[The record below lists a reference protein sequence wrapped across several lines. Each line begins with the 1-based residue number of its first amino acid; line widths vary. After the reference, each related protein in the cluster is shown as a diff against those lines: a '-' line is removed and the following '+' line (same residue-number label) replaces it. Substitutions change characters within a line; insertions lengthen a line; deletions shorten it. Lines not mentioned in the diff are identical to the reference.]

1 MYEKNQSIDLLH
13 GPIFKSLS
21 LLAIP
26 IMATYFIQMA
36 YNLVDMLWI
45 GYLGSGAVA
54 SIGVS
59 GNFMYLANGLVNMPK
74 IGSQALVGQSL
85 GANNKEETK
94 EYIQSAF
101 QSAILFAIVY
111 GIIIILFQ
119 KNLIQLFNLNDSS
132 IIQDAQ
138 NYLWITC
145 GFIIFSFVN
154 QIFTGILTAAGHSKS
169 TFIATTT
176 GLVLNLILDPVLIF
190 VFNLKVV
197 GAALATIIAQMVVT
211 IVFICDVKNFDL
223 FKNLNLLSKPDKTH
237 ISRILKIGFPSSV
250 QSMLF
255 TCISM
260 YIARLISAFGAIS
273 VAVQKVGSQI
283 ESISWMAADGF
294 SASINAFTS
303 QNYGAKNYERV
314 HKGYN
319 TGMLVVGL
327 WGLFTTCILVFLPG
341 PIFSCFIHE
350 PNILPYGID
359 YLKIL
364 GYSQLFMCIE
374 IATQGAFN
382 GLGKTLPPSI
392 VSIVFTSARI
402 PMAILFSHYL
412 GVNGVWWAISISSII
427 KGIVLVSWFILYSK
441 RRLVV

>member
-1 MYEKNQSIDLLH
+1 MKKNQSIDLLH

-85 GANNKEETK
+85 GANNKEK
-94 EYIQSAF
+94 AKNYIQSAF
-101 QSAILFAIVY
+101 QSAILFAIAY

-176 GLVLNLILDPVLIF
+176 GLVLNLILDPILIF
-190 VFNLKVV
+190 AFNLKVV
-197 GAALATIIAQMVVT
+197 GAALATIIAQIVVT
-211 IVFICDVKNFDL
+211 IVFICDAKKFDL

-427 KGIVLVSWFILYSK
+427 KGTVLVSWFILYSK

>member
-1 MYEKNQSIDLLH
+1 MKKNQSVNLLQ

-74 IGSQALVGQSL
+74 VGSQALVGQSL
-85 GANNKEETK
+85 GAQNKKETRA
-94 EYIQSAF
+94 YIQAAF
-101 QSAILFAIVY
+101 QSAIFFAVVY

-119 KNLIQLFNLNDSS
+119 KSLIQLFNLTDPT

-145 GFIIFSFVN
+145 GFVLFSFVN

-176 GLVLNLILDPVLIF
+176 GLVLNLILDPILIF
-190 VFNLKVV
+190 VFDLKVV
-197 GAALATIIAQMVVT
+197 GAALATIIAQFIVT
-211 IVFICDVKNFDL
+211 LVFLYDAR
-223 FKNLNLLSKPDKTH
+223 NLEIFNEFQLLSKPEKNH
-237 ISRILKIGFPSSV
+237 IAKILKIGFPTSV

-303 QNYGAKNYERV
+303 QNYGAKNYTRV
-314 HKGYN
+314 NKGYK
-319 TGMLVVGL
+319 TGMLVVSL
-327 WGLFTTCILVFLPG
+327 WGFLTTCILIFLPG

-350 PNILPYGID
+350 TNILPYGID
-359 YLKIL
+359 YLRIL
-364 GYSQLFMCIE
+364 GYSQLFMCVE
-374 IATQGAFN
+374 IATQAAFN

-412 GVNGVWWAISISSII
+412 GVNGVWWAISISSMI
-427 KGIVLVSWFILYSK
+427 KGIVLVTWFIFYSK
-441 RRLVV
+441 RRLIA

>member
-1 MYEKNQSIDLLH
+1 MK
-13 GPIFKSLS
+13 
-21 LLAIP
+21 
-26 IMATYFIQMA
+26 
-36 YNLVDMLWI
+36 
-45 GYLGSGAVA
+45 
-54 SIGVS
+54 
-59 GNFMYLANGLVNMPK
+59 
-74 IGSQALVGQSL
+74 
-85 GANNKEETK
+85 
-94 EYIQSAF
+94 
-101 QSAILFAIVY
+101 
-111 GIIIILFQ
+111 
-119 KNLIQLFNLNDSS
+119 DST

-145 GFIIFSFVN
+145 GFILFSFVN
-154 QIFTGILTAAGHSKS
+154 QIFTGILTSAGHSKS

-176 GLVLNLILDPVLIF
+176 GLILNLILDPILIF
-190 VFNLKVV
+190 VFNLRVV
-197 GAALATIIAQMVVT
+197 GAALATIIAQIIVT
-211 IVFICDVKNFDL
+211 LVFLYDAKSLDL
-223 FKNLNLLSKPDKTH
+223 FQGINLLSKPDKSH
-237 ISRILKIGFPSSV
+237 ISKILKIGFPSSI

-260 YIARLISAFGAIS
+260 YIARLISSFGAIS

-303 QNYGAKNYERV
+303 QNYGAKNYNRV
-314 HKGYN
+314 HKGYK
-319 TGMLVVGL
+319 TGILVVSL
-327 WGLFTTCILVFLPG
+327 WGLFTTCILIFLPG

-350 PNILPYGID
+350 TTILQYGID
-359 YLKIL
+359 YLIIL

-382 GLGKTLPPSI
+382 GLGKTFPPSI

-402 PMAILFSHYL
+402 PMAVILSQFL

-427 KGIVLVSWFILYSK
+427 KGIVLVTWFILYSR

>member
-1 MYEKNQSIDLLH
+1 MKKNQSIDLLH

>member
-1 MYEKNQSIDLLH
+1 MKKNQSIDLLH

-176 GLVLNLILDPVLIF
+176 GLVLNLILDPILIF

-197 GAALATIIAQMVVT
+197 GAALATIIAQIVVT
-211 IVFICDVKNFDL
+211 IVFIGDAKKFDL
-223 FKNLNLLSKPDKTH
+223 FKNLDLLSKPDKTH

>member
-1 MYEKNQSIDLLH
+1 MKKNQSVNLLQ

-74 IGSQALVGQSL
+74 VGSQALVGQSL
-85 GANNKEETK
+85 GAQNKKETRA
-94 EYIQSAF
+94 YIQAAF
-101 QSAILFAIVY
+101 QSAIFFAVIY

-119 KNLIQLFNLNDSS
+119 KSLIQLFNLTDPT

-145 GFIIFSFVN
+145 GFVLFSFVN

-176 GLVLNLILDPVLIF
+176 GLVLNLILDPILIF
-190 VFNLKVV
+190 VFDLKVV
-197 GAALATIIAQMVVT
+197 GAALATIIAQFIVT
-211 IVFICDVKNFDL
+211 LVFLYDAR
-223 FKNLNLLSKPDKTH
+223 NLEIFNEFQLLSKPEKNH
-237 ISRILKIGFPSSV
+237 IAKILKIGFPTSV

-303 QNYGAKNYERV
+303 QNYGAKNYTRV
-314 HKGYN
+314 NKGYK
-319 TGMLVVGL
+319 TGMLVVSL
-327 WGLFTTCILVFLPG
+327 WGFLTTCILIFLPG
-341 PIFSCFIHE
+341 SIFSCFIHE
-350 PNILPYGID
+350 TNILPYGID
-359 YLKIL
+359 YLRIL
-364 GYSQLFMCIE
+364 GYSQLFMCVE

-412 GVNGVWWAISISSII
+412 GVNGVWWAISISSMI
-427 KGIVLVSWFILYSK
+427 KGIVLVTWFIFYSK
-441 RRLVV
+441 RRLIA

>member
-1 MYEKNQSIDLLH
+1 MNKNQSIDLLH

-45 GYLGSGAVA
+45 GYLGAGAVA

-74 IGSQALVGQSL
+74 IGSQALVGQSI
-85 GANNKEETK
+85 GANNKEKTHT
-94 EYIQSAF
+94 YIQTAF
-101 QSAILFAIVY
+101 QIALIFGIVY
-111 GIIIILFQ
+111 GFLIVLFQ
-119 KNLIQLFNLNDSS
+119 RSFIQFFNLSS
-132 IIQDAQ
+132 PRIIQDAQ

-145 GFIIFSFVN
+145 GFIVFSFVN
-154 QIFTGILTAAGHSKS
+154 QVFTGILTAAGHSKS

-176 GLVLNLILDPVLIF
+176 GLVLNLVLDPLLIF
-190 VFNLKVV
+190 GLHLKVI

-211 IVFICDVKNFDL
+211 LVFLYDAKKLDL
-223 FKNLNLLSKPDKTH
+223 FSNIH
-237 ISRILKIGFPSSV
+237 IVSIPKKKYIFKILKIGFPASI

-260 YIARLISAFGAIS
+260 YIARLIASFGAIS

-303 QNYGAKNYERV
+303 QNFGAQNYDRV
-314 HKGYN
+314 KQGYKS
-319 TGMLVVGL
+319 GMCVVGL
-327 WGLFTTCILVFLPG
+327 WGIFTSCLLIFLPG
-341 PIFSCFIHE
+341 PIFQCFIHE
-350 PNILPYGID
+350 SNILPFGIQ

-364 GYSQLFMCIE
+364 GFSQFFMCIE

-392 VSIVFTSARI
+392 VSILFTSARI
-402 PMAILFSHYL
+402 PLAILLSNVM
-412 GVNGVWWAISISSII
+412 GVDGVWWAISISSII
-427 KGIVLVSWFILYSK
+427 KGILLTIWFIFYAK
-441 RRLVV
+441 RRLIHL

>member
-1 MYEKNQSIDLLH
+1 MKKNQSVNLLQ

-74 IGSQALVGQSL
+74 VGSQALIGQSL
-85 GANNKEETK
+85 GAQNKKETRA
-94 EYIQSAF
+94 YIQAAF
-101 QSAILFAIVY
+101 QSAIFFAVVY

-119 KNLIQLFNLNDSS
+119 KSLIQLFNLTDPT

-145 GFIIFSFVN
+145 GFVLFSFVN

-176 GLVLNLILDPVLIF
+176 GLVLNLILDPILIF
-190 VFNLKVV
+190 VFDLKVV
-197 GAALATIIAQMVVT
+197 GAALATIIAQFIVT
-211 IVFICDVKNFDL
+211 LVFLYDAR
-223 FKNLNLLSKPDKTH
+223 NLEIFNEFQLLSKPEKNH
-237 ISRILKIGFPSSV
+237 IAKILKIGFPTSV

-303 QNYGAKNYERV
+303 QNYGAKNYTRV
-314 HKGYN
+314 NKGYK
-319 TGMLVVGL
+319 TGMLVVSL
-327 WGLFTTCILVFLPG
+327 WGFLTTCILIFLPG

-350 PNILPYGID
+350 TNILPYGID
-359 YLKIL
+359 YLRIL
-364 GYSQLFMCIE
+364 GYSQLFMCVE

-412 GVNGVWWAISISSII
+412 GVNGVWWAISISSMI
-427 KGIVLVSWFILYSK
+427 KGIVLVTWFIFYSK
-441 RRLVV
+441 RRLIA

>member
-1 MYEKNQSIDLLH
+1 MKKNQSIDLLH

-94 EYIQSAF
+94 NYIQSAF
-101 QSAILFAIVY
+101 QSAILFAVVY

-119 KNLIQLFNLNDSS
+119 KNLIQLFNLNDST

-176 GLVLNLILDPVLIF
+176 GLVLNLILDPILIF
-190 VFNLKVV
+190 VFDLKVV
-197 GAALATIIAQMVVT
+197 GAALATIIAQIVVT
-211 IVFICDVKNFDL
+211 IVFICDAKNFD
-223 FKNLNLLSKPDKTH
+223 FFNKYFC
-237 ISRILKIGFPSSV
+237 R
-250 QSMLF
+250 
-255 TCISM
+255 
-260 YIARLISAFGAIS
+260 
-273 VAVQKVGSQI
+273 
-283 ESISWMAADGF
+283 
-294 SASINAFTS
+294 
-303 QNYGAKNYERV
+303 
-314 HKGYN
+314 
-319 TGMLVVGL
+319 
-327 WGLFTTCILVFLPG
+327 
-341 PIFSCFIHE
+341 CF
-350 PNILPYGID
+350 
-359 YLKIL
+359 
-364 GYSQLFMCIE
+364 M
-374 IATQGAFN
+374 
-382 GLGKTLPPSI
+382 
-392 VSIVFTSARI
+392 
-402 PMAILFSHYL
+402 
-412 GVNGVWWAISISSII
+412 
-427 KGIVLVSWFILYSK
+427 
-441 RRLVV
+441 

>member
-1 MYEKNQSIDLLH
+1 MKNSKTINLLE

-21 LLAIP
+21 LLALP
-26 IMATYFIQMA
+26 IMATYLIQMA

-45 GYLGSGAVA
+45 GYLGAGAVA

-74 IGSQALVGQSL
+74 IGSQALVGQNI
-85 GANNKEETK
+85 GANNKKETK
-94 EYIQSAF
+94 LYIQTAF
-101 QSAILFAIVY
+101 QIGIFFAILY
-111 GIIIILFQ
+111 GILIILFQ
-119 KNLIQLFNLNDSS
+119 NQLIQFFNLTNAK
-132 IIQDAQ
+132 IITDAK

-169 TFIATTT
+169 TFVATTT
-176 GLVLNLILDPVLIF
+176 GLILNLILDPLFIF
-190 VFNLKVV
+190 GFHLEVV
-197 GAALATIIAQMVVT
+197 GAALATILAQMIVT
-211 IVFICDVKNFDL
+211 FVFL
-223 FKNLNLLSKPDKTH
+223 FEAINLDIFKDIHLFSLPEKKH
-237 ISRILKIGFPSSV
+237 IFHILKIGFPASI

-260 YIARLISAFGAIS
+260 YIARLISSFGAVS

-303 QNYGAKNYERV
+303 QNYGAKNFHRV
-314 HKGYN
+314 KKGYLS
-319 TGMLVVGL
+319 GISVVGV
-327 WGLFTTCILVFLPG
+327 WGLITSCILIFLPG
-341 PIFSCFIHE
+341 PIFQCFIHE
-350 PNILPYGID
+350 PHILPYGID

-364 GYSQLFMCIE
+364 GFSQFFMCLE

-392 VSIVFTSARI
+392 VSIVFTSLRI
-402 PMAILFSHYL
+402 PAAILLSNFL

-427 KGIVLVSWFILYSK
+427 KGIVLTIWFLIYSK
-441 RRLVV
+441 RRLHT

>member
-1 MYEKNQSIDLLH
+1 MKKNQSVNLLQ

-74 IGSQALVGQSL
+74 VGSQALVGQSL
-85 GANNKEETK
+85 GAQNKKETRA
-94 EYIQSAF
+94 YIQAAF
-101 QSAILFAIVY
+101 QSAIFFAVVY

-119 KNLIQLFNLNDSS
+119 KSLIQLFNLTDPT

-145 GFIIFSFVN
+145 GFVLFSFVN

-176 GLVLNLILDPVLIF
+176 GLVLNLILDPILIF
-190 VFNLKVV
+190 VFDLKVV
-197 GAALATIIAQMVVT
+197 GAALATIIAQFIVT
-211 IVFICDVKNFDL
+211 LVFLYDAR
-223 FKNLNLLSKPDKTH
+223 NLEIFNEFQLLSKPEKNH
-237 ISRILKIGFPSSV
+237 IAKILKIGFPTSV

-303 QNYGAKNYERV
+303 QNYGAKNYTRV
-314 HKGYN
+314 NKGYK
-319 TGMLVVGL
+319 TGMLVVSL
-327 WGLFTTCILVFLPG
+327 WGFLTTCILIFLPG
-341 PIFSCFIHE
+341 SIFSCFIHE
-350 PNILPYGID
+350 TNILPYGID
-359 YLKIL
+359 YLRIL
-364 GYSQLFMCIE
+364 GYSQLFMCVE

-412 GVNGVWWAISISSII
+412 GVNGVWWAISISSMI
-427 KGIVLVSWFILYSK
+427 KGIVLVTWFIFYSK
-441 RRLVV
+441 RRLIA

>member
-1 MYEKNQSIDLLH
+1 
-13 GPIFKSLS
+13 
-21 LLAIP
+21 
-26 IMATYFIQMA
+26 
-36 YNLVDMLWI
+36 MLI
-45 GYLGSGAVA
+45 
-54 SIGVS
+54 
-59 GNFMYLANGLVNMPK
+59 
-74 IGSQALVGQSL
+74 
-85 GANNKEETK
+85 TK
-94 EYIQSAF
+94 RK
-101 QSAILFAIVY
+101 
-111 GIIIILFQ
+111 Q

-176 GLVLNLILDPVLIF
+176 GLVLNLILDPILIF

-197 GAALATIIAQMVVT
+197 GAALATIIAQIVVT
-211 IVFICDVKNFDL
+211 IVFICDAKKFDL
-223 FKNLNLLSKPDKTH
+223 FKNLDLLSKPDKTH

-382 GLGKTLPPSI
+382 GLGKTLPPGI

>member
-1 MYEKNQSIDLLH
+1 MNKNQSIDLLH

-45 GYLGSGAVA
+45 GYLGAGAVA

-74 IGSQALVGQSL
+74 IGSQALVGQSI
-85 GANNKEETK
+85 GANNKEETHT
-94 EYIQSAF
+94 YIQTAF
-101 QSAILFAIVY
+101 QIALIFGIIY
-111 GIIIILFQ
+111 GILIVLFQ
-119 KNLIQLFNLNDSS
+119 KNFIQFFNLSNPR

-145 GFIIFSFVN
+145 GFIVFSFVN
-154 QIFTGILTAAGHSKS
+154 QVFTGILTAAGHSKS

-176 GLVLNLILDPVLIF
+176 GLVLNLILDPLLIF
-190 VFNLKVV
+190 GLHLKVI
-197 GAALATIIAQMVVT
+197 GAALATIIAQMIVT
-211 IVFICDVKNFDL
+211 LVFLYDAKKLDL
-223 FKNLNLLSKPDKTH
+223 FSNIH
-237 ISRILKIGFPSSV
+237 IVSIPEKKHIFKILKIGFPASI

-260 YIARLISAFGAIS
+260 YIARLIASFGAIS

-303 QNYGAKNYERV
+303 QNFGARNYDRV
-314 HKGYN
+314 KQGYKS
-319 TGMLVVGL
+319 GMCVVGL
-327 WGLFTTCILVFLPG
+327 WGIFTSCLLIFLPG
-341 PIFSCFIHE
+341 PIFQCFIHE
-350 PNILPYGID
+350 NNILPFGIQ

-364 GYSQLFMCIE
+364 GFSQFFMCIE

-392 VSIVFTSARI
+392 VSILFTSARI
-402 PMAILFSHYL
+402 PLAILLSNVI
-412 GVNGVWWAISISSII
+412 GVDGVWWAISISSII
-427 KGIVLVSWFILYSK
+427 KGILLTIWFIFYAK
-441 RRLVV
+441 RRLINL

>member
-1 MYEKNQSIDLLH
+1 MKKNQSIDLLH

-176 GLVLNLILDPVLIF
+176 GLVLNLILDPILIF
-190 VFNLKVV
+190 VFNLNVV
-197 GAALATIIAQMVVT
+197 GAALATIIAQIVVT
-211 IVFICDVKNFDL
+211 IVFICDAKKFDL
-223 FKNLNLLSKPDKTH
+223 FKNLDLLSKPDKTH

-350 PNILPYGID
+350 TNILPYGID

-427 KGIVLVSWFILYSK
+427 KGTVLVSWFILYSK

>member
-1 MYEKNQSIDLLH
+1 MKNSKSIDLLH

-21 LLAIP
+21 FLAIP

-36 YNLVDMLWI
+36 YNLIDMLWI
-45 GYLGSGAVA
+45 GYLGAGAVA

-74 IGSQALVGQSL
+74 IGSQALVGQSI
-85 GANNKEETK
+85 GAHDEKETHN
-94 EYIQSAF
+94 YIQTAF
-101 QSAILFAIVY
+101 QIAIGFALVY
-111 GIIIILFQ
+111 GILIILFQ
-119 KNLIQLFNLNDSS
+119 KQLIQFFHLTNAT
-132 IIQDAQ
+132 IIKDAK

-176 GLVLNLILDPVLIF
+176 GLVLNLFLDPLFIF
-190 VFNLKVV
+190 VFHLKVI
-197 GAALATIIAQMVVT
+197 GAALATVLAQMIVT
-211 IVFICDVKNFDL
+211 LVFLQDAKKLNL
-223 FKNLNLLSKPDKTH
+223 FKNIHILSIPEKH
-237 ISRILKIGFPSSV
+237 HVLRILKIGFPASI

-260 YIARLISAFGAIS
+260 YIARLISSFGAIS

-303 QNYGAKNYERV
+303 QNYGAKNFNRV
-314 HKGYN
+314 KKGYKS
-319 TGMLVVGL
+319 GMFVVGI
-327 WGLFTTCILVFLPG
+327 WGLFTSFLLIFVPG
-341 PIFSCFIHE
+341 PIFQCFIHE
-350 PNILPYGID
+350 ANILPYGID
-359 YLKIL
+359 YLRIL
-364 GYSQLFMCIE
+364 GFSQFFMCLE

-382 GLGKTLPPSI
+382 GLGKTMPPSI
-392 VSIVFTSARI
+392 ISIVFTSARI
-402 PMAILFSHYL
+402 PMAILLSKIL

-427 KGIVLVSWFILYSK
+427 KGITLVCWFILYSK
-441 RRLVV
+441 RRLCA

>member
-1 MYEKNQSIDLLH
+1 MKKNQSVNLLQ

-74 IGSQALVGQSL
+74 VGSQALVGQSL
-85 GANNKEETK
+85 GAQNKKGTRA
-94 EYIQSAF
+94 YIQAAF
-101 QSAILFAIVY
+101 QSAIFFAVVY

-119 KNLIQLFNLNDSS
+119 KSLIQLFNLTDPT

-145 GFIIFSFVN
+145 GFVLFSFVN

-176 GLVLNLILDPVLIF
+176 GLVLNLILDPILIF
-190 VFNLKVV
+190 VFDLKVV
-197 GAALATIIAQMVVT
+197 GAALATIIAQFIVT
-211 IVFICDVKNFDL
+211 LVFLYDAR
-223 FKNLNLLSKPDKTH
+223 NLEIFNEFQLLSKPEKNH
-237 ISRILKIGFPSSV
+237 IAKILKIGFPTSV

-303 QNYGAKNYERV
+303 QNYGAKNYTRV
-314 HKGYN
+314 NKGYK
-319 TGMLVVGL
+319 TGMLVVSL
-327 WGLFTTCILVFLPG
+327 WGFLTTCILIFLPG
-341 PIFSCFIHE
+341 SIFSCFIHE
-350 PNILPYGID
+350 TNILPYGID
-359 YLKIL
+359 YLRIL
-364 GYSQLFMCIE
+364 GYSQLFMCVE

-412 GVNGVWWAISISSII
+412 GVNGVWWAISISSMI
-427 KGIVLVSWFILYSK
+427 KGIVLVTWFIFYSK
-441 RRLVV
+441 RRLIA

>member
-1 MYEKNQSIDLLH
+1 MKKNQSVNLLQ

-74 IGSQALVGQSL
+74 VGSQALVGQSL
-85 GANNKEETK
+85 GAQNKKETHA
-94 EYIQSAF
+94 YIQAAF
-101 QSAILFAIVY
+101 QSAIFFAVVY

-119 KNLIQLFNLNDSS
+119 KSLIQLFNLTDPT

-145 GFIIFSFVN
+145 GFVLFSFVN

-176 GLVLNLILDPVLIF
+176 GLVLNLILDPILIF
-190 VFNLKVV
+190 VFDLKVV
-197 GAALATIIAQMVVT
+197 GAALATIIAQFIVT
-211 IVFICDVKNFDL
+211 LVFLYDAR
-223 FKNLNLLSKPDKTH
+223 NLEIFNEFQLLSKPEKNH
-237 ISRILKIGFPSSV
+237 IAKILKIGFPTSV

-303 QNYGAKNYERV
+303 QNYGAKNYTRV
-314 HKGYN
+314 NKGYK
-319 TGMLVVGL
+319 TGMLVVSL
-327 WGLFTTCILVFLPG
+327 WGFLTTCILIFLPG
-341 PIFSCFIHE
+341 SIFSCFIHE
-350 PNILPYGID
+350 TNILPYGID
-359 YLKIL
+359 YLRIL
-364 GYSQLFMCIE
+364 GYSQLFMCVE

-412 GVNGVWWAISISSII
+412 GVNGVWWAISISSMI
-427 KGIVLVSWFILYSK
+427 KGIVLVTWFIFYSK
-441 RRLVV
+441 RRLIA

>member
-1 MYEKNQSIDLLH
+1 MKKNQSIDLLH

-176 GLVLNLILDPVLIF
+176 GLVLNLILDPILIF
-190 VFNLKVV
+190 VFDLKVV
-197 GAALATIIAQMVVT
+197 GAALATIIAQIVVT
-211 IVFICDVKNFDL
+211 IVFICEAKNFDF

-402 PMAILFSHYL
+402 PMAILLSHYL

-427 KGIVLVSWFILYSK
+427 KGTVLVSWFILYSK

>member
-1 MYEKNQSIDLLH
+1 MKNSKSIDLLH

-36 YNLVDMLWI
+36 YNLIDMLWI
-45 GYLGSGAVA
+45 GYLGAGAVA

-74 IGSQALVGQSL
+74 IGSQALVGQSI
-85 GANNKEETK
+85 GANNEAETHN
-94 EYIQSAF
+94 YIQTAF
-101 QSAILFAIVY
+101 QIAIGFALIY
-111 GIIIILFQ
+111 GILIILFQ
-119 KNLIQLFNLNDSS
+119 NQLIQFFNLTNTT
-132 IIQDAQ
+132 IIKDAK

-176 GLVLNLILDPVLIF
+176 GLVLNLILDPLFIF
-190 VFNLKVV
+190 VFHLKVV
-197 GAALATIIAQMVVT
+197 GAALATVLAQFIVT
-211 IVFICDVKNFDL
+211 LVFLQDAKRLDL
-223 FKNLNLLSKPDKTH
+223 FKNIHIFSFPERNHVTH
-237 ISRILKIGFPSSV
+237 ILKIGFPASI

-260 YIARLISAFGAIS
+260 YIARLISSFGAIS

-303 QNYGAKNYERV
+303 QNYGAKNYNRV
-314 HKGYN
+314 KKGYKS
-319 TGMLVVGL
+319 GMLVVGI
-327 WGLFTTCILVFLPG
+327 WGLFTSCLLIFVPG
-341 PIFSCFIHE
+341 PIFQCFIHE
-350 PNILPYGID
+350 ANILPYGID
-359 YLKIL
+359 YLRIL
-364 GYSQLFMCIE
+364 GFSQFFMCLE

-382 GLGKTLPPSI
+382 GLGKTMPPSI
-392 VSIVFTSARI
+392 VSILFTSARI
-402 PMAILFSHYL
+402 PMAILLSEIL

-427 KGIVLVSWFILYSK
+427 KGITLVCWFVLYSK
-441 RRLVV
+441 RRLRA

>member
-1 MYEKNQSIDLLH
+1 MKKNQRIDLLH
-13 GPIFKSLS
+13 GPIFQSLS

-94 EYIQSAF
+94 NYIQSAF

-176 GLVLNLILDPVLIF
+176 GLVLNLILDPILIF
-190 VFNLKVV
+190 VFDLKVV

-211 IVFICDVKNFDL
+211 IVFICDAKNFDL
-223 FKNLNLLSKPDKTH
+223 FKNLNLFSKPDKTH

-260 YIARLISAFGAIS
+260 YIAHLISAFGAIS

-283 ESISWMAADGF
+283 ESISWMATDGF

-350 PNILPYGID
+350 TNILPYGID

-402 PMAILFSHYL
+402 PMAILFSLYL

>member
-1 MYEKNQSIDLLH
+1 MKKNRSVDLLH

-45 GYLGSGAVA
+45 GFLGSGAVA
-54 SIGVS
+54 SVGVS

-85 GANNKEETK
+85 GANNKKETK
-94 EYIQSAF
+94 NFIEAAF
-101 QSAILFAIVY
+101 QSSILFALLY
-111 GIIIILFQ
+111 GIIIIVFQ

-176 GLVLNLILDPVLIF
+176 GLVLNLILDPILIF
-190 VFNLKVV
+190 VFDLKVV

-211 IVFICDVKNFDL
+211 IVFICDAKNFDL
-223 FKNLNLLSKPDKTH
+223 FKNLNLFSKPDKTH

-260 YIARLISAFGAIS
+260 YIAHLISAFGAIS

-350 PNILPYGID
+350 TNILPYGID

>member
-1 MYEKNQSIDLLH
+1 
-13 GPIFKSLS
+13 
-21 LLAIP
+21 
-26 IMATYFIQMA
+26 MATYFIQMA

-94 EYIQSAF
+94 KYIQSAF

-176 GLVLNLILDPVLIF
+176 GLVLNLILDPILIF

-197 GAALATIIAQMVVT
+197 GAALATIIAQIVVT
-211 IVFICDVKNFDL
+211 IVFICDA
-223 FKNLNLLSKPDKTH
+223 KNL
-237 ISRILKIGFPSSV
+237 I
-250 QSMLF
+250 
-255 TCISM
+255 
-260 YIARLISAFGAIS
+260 
-273 VAVQKVGSQI
+273 
-283 ESISWMAADGF
+283 
-294 SASINAFTS
+294 
-303 QNYGAKNYERV
+303 
-314 HKGYN
+314 
-319 TGMLVVGL
+319 
-327 WGLFTTCILVFLPG
+327 
-341 PIFSCFIHE
+341 
-350 PNILPYGID
+350 
-359 YLKIL
+359 YLKI
-364 GYSQLFMCIE
+364 
-374 IATQGAFN
+374 
-382 GLGKTLPPSI
+382 
-392 VSIVFTSARI
+392 
-402 PMAILFSHYL
+402 
-412 GVNGVWWAISISSII
+412 
-427 KGIVLVSWFILYSK
+427 
-441 RRLVV
+441 

>member
-1 MYEKNQSIDLLH
+1 MKKNQSIDLLH
-13 GPIFKSLS
+13 GPIFQSLS

-94 EYIQSAF
+94 NYIQSAF

-176 GLVLNLILDPVLIF
+176 GLVLNLILDPILIF
-190 VFNLKVV
+190 VFDLKVV

-211 IVFICDVKNFDL
+211 IVFICDAKNFDL
-223 FKNLNLLSKPDKTH
+223 FK
-237 ISRILKIGFPSSV
+237 I
-250 QSMLF
+250 
-255 TCISM
+255 
-260 YIARLISAFGAIS
+260 
-273 VAVQKVGSQI
+273 
-283 ESISWMAADGF
+283 
-294 SASINAFTS
+294 
-303 QNYGAKNYERV
+303 
-314 HKGYN
+314 
-319 TGMLVVGL
+319 
-327 WGLFTTCILVFLPG
+327 
-341 PIFSCFIHE
+341 
-350 PNILPYGID
+350 
-359 YLKIL
+359 
-364 GYSQLFMCIE
+364 
-374 IATQGAFN
+374 
-382 GLGKTLPPSI
+382 
-392 VSIVFTSARI
+392 
-402 PMAILFSHYL
+402 
-412 GVNGVWWAISISSII
+412 
-427 KGIVLVSWFILYSK
+427 
-441 RRLVV
+441 

>member
-1 MYEKNQSIDLLH
+1 MKKNQSIDLLH

-427 KGIVLVSWFILYSK
+427 KGTVLVSWFILYSK

>member
-1 MYEKNQSIDLLH
+1 MKKNQSVNLLQ

-74 IGSQALVGQSL
+74 VGSQALVGQSL
-85 GANNKEETK
+85 GAQNKKETHA
-94 EYIQSAF
+94 YIQAAF
-101 QSAILFAIVY
+101 QSAIFFAVIY

-119 KNLIQLFNLNDSS
+119 KSLIQLFNLTDPT

-145 GFIIFSFVN
+145 GFVLFSFVN

-176 GLVLNLILDPVLIF
+176 GLVLNLILDPILIF
-190 VFNLKVV
+190 VFDLKVV
-197 GAALATIIAQMVVT
+197 GAALATIIAQFIVT
-211 IVFICDVKNFDL
+211 LVFLYDAR
-223 FKNLNLLSKPDKTH
+223 NLEIFNEFQLLSKPEKNH
-237 ISRILKIGFPSSV
+237 IAKILKIGFPTSV

-303 QNYGAKNYERV
+303 QNYGAKNYTRV
-314 HKGYN
+314 NKGYK
-319 TGMLVVGL
+319 TGMLVVSL
-327 WGLFTTCILVFLPG
+327 WGFLTTCILIFLPG

-350 PNILPYGID
+350 TNILPYGID
-359 YLKIL
+359 YLRIL
-364 GYSQLFMCIE
+364 GYSQLFMCVE

-412 GVNGVWWAISISSII
+412 GVNGVWWAISISSMI
-427 KGIVLVSWFILYSK
+427 KGIVLVTWFIFYSK
-441 RRLVV
+441 RRLIA

>member
-1 MYEKNQSIDLLH
+1 MKKNQSIDLLH

-94 EYIQSAF
+94 NYIQSAF
-101 QSAILFAIVY
+101 QSAILFAVVY

-119 KNLIQLFNLNDSS
+119 KNLIQLFNLNDST

-176 GLVLNLILDPVLIF
+176 GLVLNLILDPILIF
-190 VFNLKVV
+190 VFDLKVV

-211 IVFICDVKNFDL
+211 IVFICDAKNFDF

-427 KGIVLVSWFILYSK
+427 KGTVLVSWFILYSK

>member
-1 MYEKNQSIDLLH
+1 MKKNQSVNLLQ

-45 GYLGSGAVA
+45 GYLGSSAVA

-74 IGSQALVGQSL
+74 VGSQALVGQSL
-85 GANNKEETK
+85 GAQNKKETRA
-94 EYIQSAF
+94 YIQAAF
-101 QSAILFAIVY
+101 QSAIFFAVIY

-119 KNLIQLFNLNDSS
+119 KSLIQLFNLTDPT

-145 GFIIFSFVN
+145 GFVLFSFVN

-176 GLVLNLILDPVLIF
+176 GLVLNLILDPILIF
-190 VFNLKVV
+190 VFDLKVV
-197 GAALATIIAQMVVT
+197 GAALATIIAQFIVT
-211 IVFICDVKNFDL
+211 LVFLYDAR
-223 FKNLNLLSKPDKTH
+223 NLEIFNEFQLLSKPEKNH
-237 ISRILKIGFPSSV
+237 IAKILKIGFPTSV

-303 QNYGAKNYERV
+303 QNYGAKNYTRV
-314 HKGYN
+314 NKGYK
-319 TGMLVVGL
+319 TGMLVVSL
-327 WGLFTTCILVFLPG
+327 WGFLTTCILIFLPG

-350 PNILPYGID
+350 TNILPYGID
-359 YLKIL
+359 YLRIL

-412 GVNGVWWAISISSII
+412 GVNGVWWAISISSMI
-427 KGIVLVSWFILYSK
+427 KGIVLVTWFIFYSK
-441 RRLVV
+441 RRLIA